1 MDETNV
7 WQKDLIDSF
16 KKDETFE
23 ALIDKLTKEHGMQIN
38 DKLKIHFKQH
48 LTKFIVDFK
57 KLTDQV
63 LKLEGNSNAI
73 TNEFNQII
81 DVCNNL
87 DAKINV
93 LIFISSNE
101 NIKSKIWPMFVFK
114 YYSKVK
120 KKKIWF

>member
-1 MDETNV
+1 MKNLNDFVNETNE

-23 ALIDKLTKEHGMQIN
+23 ALIEKLENYGVQIN

-48 LTKFIVDFK
+48 LTKFIGDFK

-63 LKLEGNSNAI
+63 LKLEGNSTAI

-120 KKKIWF
+120 